1 MEPIISDG
9 CVDLENVSP
18 WREGKGLS
26 KELTDVDNCFGPPFP
41 SSKSKSDIYCD
52 KILTEIP
59 KVNLI
64 SYMYMVKV
72 CTHCLQPDSLR
83 KEKMNV
89 A

>member
-1 MEPIISDG
+1 MWIF
-9 CVDLENVSP
+9 VLDLLSP
-18 WREGKGLS
+18 
-26 KELTDVDNCFGPPFP
+26 P
-41 SSKSKSDIYCD
+41 SKSKSDIYCD